1 MGLSNRKHRSSS
13 LDERDGSSFLLRSN
27 NNQNK
32 ELATF
37 TNGKGKQFSYVKQY
51 LLEQE
56 EEEKRSKT
64 QSSLPMQMEHR
75 QSLVF
80 NGNYNS
86 TIEKRPSKKSNDM
99 PPPPVSVNSV
109 DTIKQIVKHLLK
121 NKGRNDEP
129 SEQEINQAM
138 EEFQK

>member
-37 TNGKGKQFSYVKQY
+37 SNGKGKQFSYVKQY

-64 QSSLPMQMEHR
+64 QSSLPTQMEHR
-75 QSLVF
+75 QSPVF
-80 NGNYNS
+80 NGNYNN
-86 TIEKRPSKKSNDM
+86 TIEKRHSKKSNDT

-109 DTIKQIVKHLLK
+109 DTIK
-121 NKGRNDEP
+121 
-129 SEQEINQAM
+129 
-138 EEFQK
+138 